1 MKKITVMLLPLVIAA
16 LCSFNMKIEGDNSPV
31 VKENRK
37 LGTFQNVSADANCD
51 VIIIQGDKSSI
62 IVEGNKKSVGNTVTS
77 IENGT
82 LKIAHANNNNI
93 IFGNVKVTV
102 TTPEVNSVSLY
113 GTGDIHIPGK
123 LVSETLRIH
132 LCGTGDILANALAC
146 INLDAILDGTGDMKI
161 NNVSCSKSTITLNGT
176 GDISTKTINVEESFL
191 TLTGTGDMDV
201 KFVDCGSAS
210 CSLSGI
216 GDIELEGNLK
226 SLKKDDSGIGSIETK
241 KLHVG
246 M

>member
-16 LCSFNMKIEGDNSPV
+16 LCSCNMKIEGDNSPV

-37 LGTFQNVSADANCD
+37 SGTFQNVSADANCD

-132 LCGTGDILANALAC
+132 L
-146 INLDAILDGTGDMKI
+146 
-161 NNVSCSKSTITLNGT
+161 
-176 GDISTKTINVEESFL
+176 
-191 TLTGTGDMDV
+191 
-201 KFVDCGSAS
+201 
-210 CSLSGI
+210 
-216 GDIELEGNLK
+216 
-226 SLKKDDSGIGSIETK
+226 
-241 KLHVG
+241 
-246 M
+246 